1 MVKTNLIGRLK
12 AAAISAVMITTAFV
26 TPSIATI
33 NSVTAA
39 GGSTITVNKTLIA
52 DGLETEDSKKNTKV
66 PVSLTSES
74 KTITFN
80 FETEYTDDVTIGI
93 SGAEINA
100 KPWWVDLGGE
110 IKTKAKDGKITATY
124 TLPSTLDKE
133 SVKSI
138 DVGIWYP
145 KTNETFK
152 LTTVALDASGSSS
165 GENPSKPA
173 EPIVSKNDKSGTC
186 TFKVNDDGT
195 ADITSTLTAEISDVN
210 YTLTAGY
217 DEELYA
223 PYNKDP
229 DAKEWKE
236 GDPINSHK
244 FKWDEFNIAD
254 IDNVTFQSFNYVIES
269 DVDMKK
275 LMYGGGINVKKDSVA
290 DTEAVK
296 GKDGYWYNDQ
306 GEEDVE
312 KYGDKFLIDDYATG
326 YTVEDAGTYAKIV
339 WDVPKSV
346 QEWVTKGSDSAV
358 GIQFW
363 YGQDGSSEE
372 YKEIET
378 VKLTGAS
385 CTYTRKMTVP
395 YNKTINKKT
404 NQKLTMGTDD
414 TKNQIKLNLADLG
427 LKERDKLSAI
437 KFTVSGTGVEKMQ
450 FGVGISTDI
459 ENPMA
464 TKGWYQPGN
473 ITVLDDGTR
482 KSFEIMWILPDVIR
496 NDVDLVS
503 ELGNLMF
510 GYWYGGDKDG
520 NEIANVTLDSVDF
533 YTFQS
538 KEKELTVSPS
548 EFEITV
554 GEKKQLTTSVDGCTF
569 VAASA
574 TGGEYFTVDKSGNV
588 EALAPGAGTITV
600 TSPEGQ
606 KVVVTVIVKAAQTT
620 TTTVTTAATTTTT
633 AVTTT
638 TTTTT
643 ADPDP
648 IDWSKV
654 KYGDVDLDGDI
665 TATDIVLINKY
676 VLSSAEYPFVNATAT
691 ENANAHYDKDEN
703 GKGIINLSDS
713 NDVISVVLGI
723 FKESDL
729 GPQK

>member
-12 AAAISAVMITTAFV
+12 AAAISAAMITTAFV

-39 GGSTITVNKTLIA
+39 GSSSISVNKTLIA
-52 DGLETEDSKKNTKV
+52 DGKNEGQRQAKI
-66 PVSLTSES
+66 PVTLSSDASEL
-74 KTITFN
+74 TFN
-80 FETEYTDDVTIGI
+80 FETEYAGNVSIGI
-93 SGAEINA
+93 YGAEI
-100 KPWWVDLGGE
+100 KSDPYWVDLDGSFNA
-110 IKTKAKDGKITATY
+110 TPKDGKFSVTY
-124 TLPSTLDKE
+124 TIPSTLDVTD
-133 SVKSI
+133 VKSI
-138 DVGIWYP
+138 GVGIWYP
-145 KTNETFK
+145 KTDEVFK
-152 LTTVALDASGSSS
+152 LTTISTNGSGSSS

-186 TFKVNDDGT
+186 TFKDNGDGT
-195 ADITSTLTAEISDVN
+195 ADITSTLTAEISDVD

-217 DEELYA
+217 DEEKYA

-229 DAKEWKE
+229 DAKEWQE

-244 FKWDEFNIAD
+244 FKWSEFNIAD

-275 LMYGGGINVKKDSVA
+275 LMYGGGINVKKDCVA

-482 KSFEIMWILPDVIR
+482 KSFEIMWILPDVVR

-606 KVVVTVIVKAAQTT
+606 EVVVTVIVKAAQTT

>member
-1 MVKTNLIGRLK
+1 MVKANLIGRLK
-12 AAAISAVMITTAFV
+12 AAAISAAMITTAFV

-39 GGSTITVNKTLIA
+39 GSSSITVNKTLIA
-52 DGLETEDSKKNTKV
+52 DGVNEGQRQAKI
-66 PVSLTSES
+66 PVTLSSDVSEL
-74 KTITFN
+74 TFN
-80 FETEYTDDVTIGI
+80 FETEYAKSVSIGI
-93 SGAEINA
+93 YGAEI
-100 KPWWVDLGGE
+100 KSDPYWVDLDGSFDA
-110 IKTKAKDGKITATY
+110 TPKDGKFSVTY
-124 TLPSTLDKE
+124 TIPSTLDVTD
-133 SVKSI
+133 VKSI
-138 DVGIWYP
+138 GVGIWYP
-145 KTNETFK
+145 KTDEVFK
-152 LTTVALDASGSSS
+152 LTTISTNGSGSSS

-186 TFKVNDDGT
+186 TFKDNGDGT
-195 ADITSTLTAEISDVN
+195 ADITSTLTAEISDVD

-217 DEELYA
+217 DEEKYA

-229 DAKEWKE
+229 DAKEWQE

-244 FKWDEFNIAD
+244 FKWSEFNIAD

-275 LMYGGGINVKKDSVA
+275 LMYGGGINVKKDCVA

-464 TKGWYQPGN
+464 TKGWYQPRN

-482 KSFEIMWILPDVIR
+482 KSFEIMWILPDVVR

-606 KVVVTVIVKAAQTT
+606 EVVVTVIVKSAQTT

>member
-12 AAAISAVMITTAFV
+12 AAAISAAMITTAFV

-39 GGSTITVNKTLIA
+39 GSSSITVNKTLIA
-52 DGLETEDSKKNTKV
+52 DGVNEGQRQAKIPVTLSSDVSK
-66 PVSLTSES
+66 L
-74 KTITFN
+74 TFN
-80 FETEYTDDVTIGI
+80 FETEYAGSVSIGI
-93 SGAEINA
+93 YGAEI
-100 KPWWVDLGGE
+100 KSDPYWVDLDGSFDA
-110 IKTKAKDGKITATY
+110 TPKDGKFSVTY
-124 TLPSTLDKE
+124 TIPSTLDVTD
-133 SVKSI
+133 VKSI
-138 DVGIWYP
+138 GVGIWYP
-145 KTNETFK
+145 KTDEVFK
-152 LTTVALDASGSSS
+152 LTTISTNGSGSSS
-165 GENPSKPA
+165 GEDPSKPA

-186 TFKVNDDGT
+186 TFKDNGDGT
-195 ADITSTLTAEISDVN
+195 ADITSTLTAEISDVD

-217 DEELYA
+217 DEEKYA

-229 DAKEWKE
+229 DAKEWEE

-482 KSFEIMWILPDVIR
+482 KSFEIMWILPDVVR

-538 KEKELTVSPS
+538 KEDELTVSPS
-548 EFEITV
+548 ELEITV
-554 GEKKQLTTSVDGCTF
+554 GETKQLTTSVDGCKF

-574 TGGEYFTVDKSGNV
+574 TGGEYFTVDESGNV

-606 KVVVTVIVKAAQTT
+606 EVVVTVIVKAAQTT
-620 TTTVTTAATTTTT
+620 TTTVTTTVTTTTT

>member
-12 AAAISAVMITTAFV
+12 AAAISAAMITTAFV

-39 GGSTITVNKTLIA
+39 GSSSISVNKTLIA
-52 DGLETEDSKKNTKV
+52 DGKNEGQRQAKI
-66 PVSLTSES
+66 PVTLSSDASEL
-74 KTITFN
+74 TFN
-80 FETEYTDDVTIGI
+80 FETEYAGNVSIGI
-93 SGAEINA
+93 YGAEI
-100 KPWWVDLGGE
+100 KSDPYWVDLDGSFDAKADGG
-110 IKTKAKDGKITATY
+110 KFSVTY
-124 TLPSTLDKE
+124 TIPSTLDPTE
-133 SVKSI
+133 IKSI
-138 DVGIWYP
+138 GVGIWYP

-152 LTTVALDASGSSS
+152 LTTISTDGTGGGSG
-165 GENPSKPA
+165 GNPSNPA

-186 TFKVNDDGT
+186 TFKDNGDGT
-195 ADITSTLTAEISDVN
+195 ADITSTLTAEISDVD

-217 DEELYA
+217 DEEKYA

-229 DAKEWKE
+229 DAKEWQE

-244 FKWDEFNIAD
+244 FKWSEFNIAD

-482 KSFEIMWILPDVIR
+482 KSFEIMWILPDVVR

-606 KVVVTVIVKAAQTT
+606 EVVVTVIVKAAQTT
-620 TTTVTTAATTTTT
+620 TTTVTTTAITTTT
-633 AVTTT
+633 A
-638 TTTTT
+638 TTTT

>member
-39 GGSTITVNKTLIA
+39 GSSSITVNKTLIA
-52 DGLETEDSKKNTKV
+52 DGVNEGQRQAKIPVTLSSDVSK
-66 PVSLTSES
+66 L
-74 KTITFN
+74 TFN
-80 FETEYTDDVTIGI
+80 FETEYAGSVSIGI
-93 SGAEINA
+93 YGAEI
-100 KPWWVDLGGE
+100 KSDPYWVDLDGSFDA
-110 IKTKAKDGKITATY
+110 TPKDGKFSVTY
-124 TLPSTLDKE
+124 TIPSTLDVTD
-133 SVKSI
+133 VKSI
-138 DVGIWYP
+138 GVGIWYP
-145 KTNETFK
+145 KTDEVFK
-152 LTTVALDASGSSS
+152 LTTISTNGSGSSS
-165 GENPSKPA
+165 GEDPSKPA

-186 TFKVNDDGT
+186 TFKDNGDGT
-195 ADITSTLTAEISDVN
+195 ADITSTLTAEISDVD

-217 DEELYA
+217 DEEKYA
-223 PYNKDP
+223 PYNPDP
-229 DAKEWKE
+229 DAKEWEE

-326 YTVEDAGTYAKIV
+326 YTVEDTGTYAKIV

-482 KSFEIMWILPDVIR
+482 KSFEIMWILPDVVR

-520 NEIANVTLDSVDF
+520 NEVANVTLDSVDF

-538 KEKELTVSPS
+538 KEDELTVSPS
-548 EFEITV
+548 ELEITV
-554 GEKKQLTTSVDGCTF
+554 GETKQLTTSVDGCTF

-574 TGGEYFTVDKSGNV
+574 TGGEYFTVDESGNV

-606 KVVVTVIVKAAQTT
+606 EVVVTVIVKAAQTT
-620 TTTVTTAATTTTT
+620 TTTVTTTVTTTTT

>member
-12 AAAISAVMITTAFV
+12 AAAISAAMITTAFV

-39 GGSTITVNKTLIA
+39 GSSSISVNKTLIA
-52 DGLETEDSKKNTKV
+52 DGKNEGQRQAKI
-66 PVSLTSES
+66 PVTLSSDASEL
-74 KTITFN
+74 TFN
-80 FETEYTDDVTIGI
+80 FETEYAGNVSIGI
-93 SGAEINA
+93 YGAEI
-100 KPWWVDLGGE
+100 KSDPYWVDLDGSFNA
-110 IKTKAKDGKITATY
+110 TPKDGKFSVTY
-124 TLPSTLDKE
+124 TIPSTLDVTD
-133 SVKSI
+133 VKSI
-138 DVGIWYP
+138 GVGIWYP
-145 KTNETFK
+145 KTDEVFK
-152 LTTVALDASGSSS
+152 LTTISTNGSGSSS

-186 TFKVNDDGT
+186 TFKDNGDGT
-195 ADITSTLTAEISDVN
+195 ADITSTLTAEISDVD

-482 KSFEIMWILPDVIR
+482 KSFEIMWILPDVVR

-606 KVVVTVIVKAAQTT
+606 EVVVTVIVKAAQTT

>member
-12 AAAISAVMITTAFV
+12 AAAISAAMITTAFV

-39 GGSTITVNKTLIA
+39 GSSSISVNKTLIA
-52 DGLETEDSKKNTKV
+52 DGKNEGQRQAKI
-66 PVSLTSES
+66 PVTLSSDASEL
-74 KTITFN
+74 TFN
-80 FETEYTDDVTIGI
+80 FETEYAGNVSIGI
-93 SGAEINA
+93 YGAEI
-100 KPWWVDLGGE
+100 KSDPYWVDLDGSFDAKADGG
-110 IKTKAKDGKITATY
+110 KFSVTY
-124 TLPSTLDKE
+124 TIPSTLDPTE
-133 SVKSI
+133 IKSI
-138 DVGIWYP
+138 GVGIWYP

-152 LTTVALDASGSSS
+152 LTTISTDGTGGGSG
-165 GENPSKPA
+165 GNPSNPA

-186 TFKVNDDGT
+186 TFKDNGDGT

-229 DAKEWKE
+229 DAKEWQE

-244 FKWDEFNIAD
+244 FKWSEFNIAD

-275 LMYGGGINVKKDSVA
+275 LMYGGGINVKKDCVA

-482 KSFEIMWILPDVIR
+482 KSFEIMWILPDVVR

-606 KVVVTVIVKAAQTT
+606 EVVVTVIVKAAQTT
-620 TTTVTTAATTTTT
+620 TTTVTTTAITTTT

-638 TTTTT
+638 ATTTT

>member
-12 AAAISAVMITTAFV
+12 AAAISAAMITTAFV

-39 GGSTITVNKTLIA
+39 GSSSISVNKTLIA
-52 DGLETEDSKKNTKV
+52 DGKNEGQRQAKI
-66 PVSLTSES
+66 PVTLSSDASEL
-74 KTITFN
+74 TFN
-80 FETEYTDDVTIGI
+80 FETEYAGNVSIGI
-93 SGAEINA
+93 YGAEI
-100 KPWWVDLGGE
+100 KSDPYWVDLDGSFDAKADGG
-110 IKTKAKDGKITATY
+110 KFSVTY
-124 TLPSTLDKE
+124 TIPSTLDPTE
-133 SVKSI
+133 IKSI
-138 DVGIWYP
+138 GVGIWYP

-152 LTTVALDASGSSS
+152 LTTISTDGTGGGSG
-165 GENPSKPA
+165 GNPSNPA

-186 TFKVNDDGT
+186 TFKDNGDGT
-195 ADITSTLTAEISDVN
+195 ADITSTLTAEISDVD

-217 DEELYA
+217 DEEKYA

-229 DAKEWKE
+229 DAKEWQE

-244 FKWDEFNIAD
+244 FKWSEFNIAD

-482 KSFEIMWILPDVIR
+482 KSFEIMWILPDVVR

-606 KVVVTVIVKAAQTT
+606 EVVVTVIVKAAQTT